1 MNSKP
6 DLNQKITG
14 VILSGGAGSRF
25 GGLDKGLQTYKDKA
39 LIEHVIQRLSGQVD
53 DLVLCV
59 NRNYETYQQYG
70 YQLVSDQGCHDTDY
84 QEPFYEEAIYEGPI
98 YEGPMAGIVSA
109 LKVFDDPE
117 LITPQSILV
126 SSCDSPLI
134 PLDYVVKL
142 NEAMLN
148 NNASLSLTT

>member
-1 MNSKP
+1 MSNKP
-6 DLNQKITG
+6 NLNQKITG

-59 NRNYETYQQYG
+59 NRNHDKYQQYG
-70 YQLVSDQGCHDTDY
+70 YQLVSDHGYLGSQG
-84 QEPFYEEAIYEGPI
+84 PVYERPT

-109 LKVFDDPE
+109 LKIFGDQE

-142 NEAMLN
+142 NEALLFN
-148 NNASLSLTT
+148 IASLSLTT